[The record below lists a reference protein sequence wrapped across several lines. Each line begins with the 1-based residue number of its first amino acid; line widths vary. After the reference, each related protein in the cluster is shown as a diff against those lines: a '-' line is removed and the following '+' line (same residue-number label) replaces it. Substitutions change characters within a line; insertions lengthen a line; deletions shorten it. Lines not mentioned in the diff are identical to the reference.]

1 MKVQDND
8 THRVS
13 SLGTHGRLSKPVEV
27 GNEYDVEITDRG
39 KSGTTDGIAKI
50 QGLVIFV
57 KDGKVGDK
65 VRVKITAIGE
75 RFAKAELV
83 SLLND

>member
-1 MKVQDND
+1 MNIQNND
-8 THRVS
+8 THRVT

-39 KSGTTDGIAKI
+39 KSGTNDGIAKI

-65 VRVKITAIGE
+65 VRVKIIAIGE

-83 SLLND
+83 IHP

>member
-1 MKVQDND
+1 MNVQSND
-8 THRVS
+8 TQRIS
-13 SLGTHGRLSKPVEV
+13 GLGTHGRLSKPVEA

-57 KDGKVGDK
+57 KDGKVGDR

-75 RFAKAELV
+75 RFAKAERV
-83 SLLND
+83 VPT

>member
-1 MKVQDND
+1 MKVQNND

-27 GNEYDVEITDRG
+27 GNEYDVEVSDRG

-57 KDGKVGDK
+57 KDGRVGDK
-65 VRVKITAIGE
+65 VKIKITAIGE
-75 RFAKAELV
+75 RFAKAEIV
-83 SLLND
+83 THS

>member
-1 MKVQDND
+1 MKIQNND

-27 GNEYDVEITDRG
+27 GNQDDVEITDRG
-39 KSGTTDGIAKI
+39 KSGTNDGIAKI

-57 KDGKVGDK
+57 KDGKVGNK
-65 VRVKITAIGE
+65 VRVKIIAIGE
-75 RFAKAELV
+75 RFAKAERTMHP
-83 SLLND
+83 

>member
-1 MKVQDND
+1 MNVLDND

-57 KDGKVGDK
+57 KGGKVGNK
-65 VRVKITAIGE
+65 VRVKITTIGE
-75 RFAKAELV
+75 RFAKAEIV
-83 SLLND
+83 IHS

>member
-1 MKVQDND
+1 MKIQNND

-39 KSGTTDGIAKI
+39 KSGTNDGIAKI
-50 QGLVIFV
+50 QGLAIFV

-65 VRVKITAIGE
+65 VRVK
-75 RFAKAELV
+75 
-83 SLLND
+83 

>member
-1 MKVQDND
+1 MKVHDNGI
-8 THRVS
+8 HRVNN
-13 SLGTHGRLSKPVEV
+13 LGTHGRLSKPVEV

-39 KSGTTDGIAKI
+39 KSGTSDGIAKI

-65 VRVKITAIGE
+65 VRVKITVIGE

-83 SLLND
+83 IHN

>member
-1 MKVQDND
+1 MNVRNID

-57 KDGKVGDK
+57 KGGKVGNR

-83 SLLND
+83 NQT

>member
-1 MKVQDND
+1 MKVQNND

-27 GNEYDVEITDRG
+27 GNEYDVEISDRG

-57 KDGKVGDK
+57 KDGRVGDK
-65 VRVKITAIGE
+65 VKIKITTIGE
-75 RFAKAELV
+75 RFAKAEIV
-83 SLLND
+83 THS

>member
-1 MKVQDND
+1 MKVQNND

-27 GNEYDVEITDRG
+27 GKEYDVEVSDRG

-57 KDGKVGDK
+57 KDGRVGDK
-65 VRVKITAIGE
+65 VKIKITAIGE
-75 RFAKAELV
+75 RFAKAEIV
-83 SLLND
+83 THS

>member
-1 MKVQDND
+1 MKEQGNNN

-13 SLGTHGRLSKPVEV
+13 SIGSHGRLSKPVEL

-39 KSGTTDGIAKI
+39 KSGSTDGIAKI

-65 VRVKITAIGE
+65 IKVKIIAIGE
-75 RFAKAELV
+75 RYAKADIV
-83 SLLND
+83 TRT

>member
-1 MKVQDND
+1 MKVRDND

-13 SLGTHGRLSKPVEV
+13 SLGTHGRVSKPVEV

-39 KSGTTDGIAKI
+39 KSGTADGIAKI

-57 KDGKVGDK
+57 KDGRVGYK
-65 VRVKITAIGE
+65 VRIKITGIGE
-75 RFAKAELV
+75 RYAKADLV
-83 SLLND
+83 IHT

>member
-1 MKVQDND
+1 MKEEGNS

-13 SLGTHGRLSKPVEV
+13 SIGSHGRLSKPVEL

-39 KSGTTDGIAKI
+39 KSGSADGIAKI

-57 KDGKVGDK
+57 RGGKVGDK
-65 VRVKITAIGE
+65 VRIKISAIGE
-75 RFAKAELV
+75 RFAKAEIV
-83 SLLND
+83 SPS

>member
-1 MKVQDND
+1 MTVQDND

-13 SLGTHGRLSKPVEV
+13 SLGTHARLSKPVEL
-27 GNEYDVEITDRG
+27 GSEYDVEITDRG

-65 VRVKITAIGE
+65 LRVKITAIGE
-75 RFAKAELV
+75 RFAKAERV
-83 SLLND
+83 IHS

>member
-50 QGLVIFV
+50 HGLVIFV
-57 KDGKVGDK
+57 KNGRVGDK
-65 VRVKITAIGE
+65 VRIKITTIGE
-75 RFAKAELV
+75 RFAKAEIV
-83 SLLND
+83 TRS

>member
-1 MKVQDND
+1 MKVQNND

-27 GNEYDVEITDRG
+27 GNEYDVEVSDRG

-57 KDGKVGDK
+57 KDGRVGDK
-65 VRVKITAIGE
+65 VKIKITAIGE
-75 RFAKAELV
+75 RYAKAEIV
-83 SLLND
+83 THS

>member
-1 MKVQDND
+1 MTEQDND

-13 SLGTHGRLSKPVEV
+13 SLGTHARLSKPVEL

-39 KSGTTDGIAKI
+39 KSGTTDGIAKV

-65 VRVKITAIGE
+65 LRVRITA
-75 RFAKAELV
+75 RFAKAERV
-83 SLLND
+83 IHS

>member
-8 THRVS
+8 IHRVS
-13 SLGTHGRLSKPVEV
+13 VLGTHGRLSKPVEV
-27 GNEYDVEITDRG
+27 GGEYDVEITDRG

-57 KDGKVGDK
+57 KGGKVGDK
-65 VRVKITAIGE
+65 VRIKITSVGE
-75 RFAKAELV
+75 RFARAELAIRT
-83 SLLND
+83 

>member
-1 MKVQDND
+1 MKVQSND
-8 THRVS
+8 THRIS
-13 SLGTHGRLSKPVEV
+13 GLGTHGRLSKPVEL
-27 GNEYDVEITDRG
+27 GNEYDIEITDRG

-57 KDGKVGDK
+57 KEGKVGDR

-75 RFAKAELV
+75 RFAKAERVLPT
-83 SLLND
+83 

>member
-1 MKVQDND
+1 MKIQNND

-39 KSGTTDGIAKI
+39 KSGSNDGIAKI

-65 VRVKITAIGE
+65 VRVKIIAIGE

-83 SLLND
+83 IHP

>member
-1 MKVQDND
+1 MKIQNND

-39 KSGTTDGIAKI
+39 KSGTNDGIAKI

-65 VRVKITAIGE
+65 VRVKIIAI

-83 SLLND
+83 IHP

>member
-1 MKVQDND
+1 MKIQNND
-8 THRVS
+8 THHVS

-27 GNEYDVEITDRG
+27 GDEYDVEITDRG
-39 KSGTTDGIAKI
+39 KSGTNDGIAKI

-65 VRVKITAIGE
+65 VRVKIIAIGE

-83 SLLND
+83 IHP

>member
-1 MKVQDND
+1 MTEQDNAI
-8 THRVS
+8 HRVS
-13 SLGTHGRLSKPVEV
+13 SLGTHARLSKPVEL

-39 KSGTTDGIAKI
+39 RSGTTDGIAKI

-65 VRVKITAIGE
+65 LRVKITAIGE
-75 RFAKAELV
+75 RFAKAERV
-83 SLLND
+83 IRS

>member
-1 MKVQDND
+1 MKIPEDGM
-8 THRVS
+8 HRVN
-13 SLGTHGRLSKPVEV
+13 SLGTHGRLSKPVEI
-27 GNEYDVEITDRG
+27 GNEYDVEIIDRG
-39 KSGTTDGIAKI
+39 KSGSADGIAKI

-65 VRVKITAIGE
+65 VRVKVTAIGE

-83 SLLND
+83 IRT

>member
-1 MKVQDND
+1 MNIQNND
-8 THRVS
+8 THRVT

-39 KSGTTDGIAKI
+39 KSGTNDGIAKI

-65 VRVKITAIGE
+65 VKVKIIAIGE

-83 SLLND
+83 IHP

>member
-1 MKVQDND
+1 MKEQDDD
-8 THRVS
+8 TYRVS

-27 GNEYDVEITDRG
+27 GKEYEVVITDRG
-39 KSGTTDGIAKI
+39 KSSTTDGIAKI

-57 KDGKVGDK
+57 KDGKVGDT

-75 RFAKAELV
+75 RFAKAEIV
-83 SLLND
+83 IHA

>member
-1 MKVQDND
+1 MTEQDNN

-13 SLGTHGRLSKPVEV
+13 SLGTHARLSKPVEL
-27 GNEYDVEITDRG
+27 GYEYDVEITERG

-65 VRVKITAIGE
+65 LRVKITAIGE
-75 RFAKAELV
+75 RFAKAERKT
-83 SLLND
+83 

>member
-1 MKVQDND
+1 MKEKSND
-8 THRVS
+8 THRISV
-13 SLGTHGRLSKPVEV
+13 LGTHGRLSKPVEV

-39 KSGTTDGIAKI
+39 KSGTSDGIAKI

-57 KDGKVGDK
+57 KHGKVGDK

-75 RFAKAELV
+75 RFAKAERV
-83 SLLND
+83 VPN

>member
-1 MKVQDND
+1 MKVRDND

-13 SLGTHGRLSKPVEV
+13 SLGTHGRVSKPVEV

-57 KDGKVGDK
+57 KDGRVGDK
-65 VRVKITAIGE
+65 VRIKITGIGE
-75 RFAKAELV
+75 RYAKADLV
-83 SLLND
+83 IHT

>member
-1 MKVQDND
+1 MKIQNND

-39 KSGTTDGIAKI
+39 KSGTNDGIAKI

-65 VRVKITAIGE
+65 VRVKIIAICE

-83 SLLND
+83 IHP

>member
-1 MKVQDND
+1 MKVQDNS

-65 VRVKITAIGE
+65 VRVRITVIGE

-83 SLLND
+83 THT

>member
-1 MKVQDND
+1 MKIQNND

-27 GNEYDVEITDRG
+27 GNEYDVEITARG
-39 KSGTTDGIAKI
+39 NSGTHVGIAPI
-50 QGLVIFV
+50 QGVVIFV

-65 VRVKITAIGE
+65 VRVKIIAIGE

-83 SLLND
+83 IHP

>member
-1 MKVQDND
+1 MKVQNND

-13 SLGTHGRLSKPVEV
+13 ILGTHGRLSKPVEV
-27 GNEYDVEITDRG
+27 GNEYDVEISDRG

-57 KDGKVGDK
+57 KDGRVGDK
-65 VRVKITAIGE
+65 VKIKITAIGE
-75 RFAKAELV
+75 RFAKAEIV
-83 SLLND
+83 THS

>member
-1 MKVQDND
+1 MKVRDND

-13 SLGTHGRLSKPVEV
+13 SLGTHGRVSKPVEV

-39 KSGTTDGIAKI
+39 KSGTADGIAKI

-57 KDGKVGDK
+57 KDGRVGDK
-65 VRVKITAIGE
+65 VRIKITGIGE
-75 RFAKAELV
+75 RYAKADLV
-83 SLLND
+83 IHT

>member
-1 MKVQDND
+1 MKVQNNG

-27 GNEYDVEITDRG
+27 GNEYDVEISDRG

-57 KDGKVGDK
+57 KDGRVGDK
-65 VRVKITAIGE
+65 VKIKITAIGE
-75 RFAKAELV
+75 RFAKAEIV
-83 SLLND
+83 THS

>member
-1 MKVQDND
+1 MKVQNND

-27 GNEYDVEITDRG
+27 GNEYDVEISDRG

-57 KDGKVGDK
+57 KDGRVGDK
-65 VRVKITAIGE
+65 VKIKITAIGE
-75 RFAKAELV
+75 RFAKAEIV
-83 SLLND
+83 THS

>member
-1 MKVQDND
+1 MNVRDNN

-13 SLGTHGRLSKPVEV
+13 SLGTHGRVSKPVEV

-39 KSGTTDGIAKI
+39 KSGTADGIAKI

-57 KDGKVGDK
+57 KDGRVGDK
-65 VRVKITAIGE
+65 VRIKITGIGE
-75 RFAKAELV
+75 RYAKADLV
-83 SLLND
+83 IHT